1 MIDISV
7 TDLVKSFDLEKK
19 ILDGISFQV
28 DTGERVGLLG
38 KNGAGK
44 TTLFNILTGD
54 LDYDS
59 GEVLIAPGRRV
70 GLISQIPV
78 YPAGYTVE
86 DVLRSAFQRTTAL
99 KEEMDALTRR
109 MEQGDS
115 DTHTLRRYG
124 ELTARFEGLG
134 GYDTDTA
141 VNKVSNGLSID
152 GDMRR
157 RLFDQLSGGEKTRV
171 NLGRLILEDTD
182 ILLLD
187 EPTNH
192 LDLQATEWLE
202 EYIRS
207 FRGTVVTISHDRY
220 FLDRTVTRIIEILDG
235 KAEFYSGNYSFYAIE
250 KERRYQERMKQYLK
264 EQAKIQQLEKA
275 AEQMHLWAFMGNDAL
290 HKRAFSMEKRIQRMR
305 TVSKPTRAKK
315 MDARFASREFRGD
328 EVLQLKGVSKSFG
341 DRTLFSDVY
350 LRVEGGERIAFLGEN
365 GTGKTTLLNMIAGTE
380 PIDSGI
386 IRMGAAIRA
395 AYLPQI
401 IHFDH
406 PERSLLDTMLYEKR
420 NITPQT
426 ARNRLAAYQFQGED
440 VFKSVSV
447 LSGGELSRLR
457 LCMLMDE
464 EINFLILDEPTNH
477 LDIASREWIEE
488 AVEAFDGTL
497 LFVSHDRY
505 FINRFATRVWELSD
519 GTINDY
525 PMGFAQYRAAKA
537 EEKKPAPAPAQK
549 KKQDTRPPRGGREK
563 QAARRQLTICE
574 TGISKL
580 DEPLPPAGPGDG
592 AICLRCR
599 KAPGA
604 VSGKAGCGG
613 SAGAGDGPLGGA
625 VSAIGGIIRTN
636 HYA

>member
-19 ILDGISFQV
+19 ILDGVSFQI

-44 TTLFNILTGD
+44 STLFNILTGE

-59 GEVLIAPGRRV
+59 GQVLIAPGRRV

-99 KEEMDALTRR
+99 KEEMDRLTRQ

-115 DTHTLRRYG
+115 DPQTLRRYG

-152 GDMRR
+152 GDMRQ

-365 GTGKTTLLNMIAGTE
+365 GTGKTTLLNMIAGAE
-380 PIDSGI
+380 PAGSGI
-386 IRMGAAIRA
+386 IRMGPAIRA

-574 TGISKL
+574 IGISKL
-580 DEPLPPAGPGDG
+580 ED
-592 AICLRCR
+592 RCR
-599 KAPGA
+599 QL
-604 VSGKAGCGG
+604 
-613 SAGAGDGPLGGA
+613 D
-625 VSAIGGIIRTN
+625 REMEQ
-636 HYA
+636 YACDAEKLQELYREKQDVEAQLEQEMARWEELSLQLEE